1 MESYTD
7 DSRPNIST
15 NQVTSFSLSIIFFPF
30 SLREKKK
37 IQPQLHHS
45 FCGAKLALKFNYLLC
60 PYIYYCFFYLFFS
73 CRPHP
78 EQEIIL
84 KPNSYG
90 YPYFRD
96 ILWLLIYS
104 LHRVR
109 EGRNWLGTK
118 KGRDCPWIE
127 PLQFGFPDQLKSIAR
142 SDGPIHVQFT
152 PKPHVWFR
160 DRYLQPRPTR
170 KSLSQRKRVW
180 ESTFAEVLLKP
191 GAMKKAPEKA
201 SEAKLPLIVY

>member
-1 MESYTD
+1 MEQNLLS
-7 DSRPNIST
+7 
-15 NQVTSFSLSIIFFPF
+15 SLITYFALIFTIVSSI
-30 SLREKKK
+30 
-37 IQPQLHHS
+37 
-45 FCGAKLALKFNYLLC
+45 Y
-60 PYIYYCFFYLFFS
+60 FFS

-90 YPYFRD
+90 YPHFRD

-109 EGRNWLGTK
+109 EGRNWLWTK

-127 PLQFGFPDQLKSIAR
+127 PLQFGFPDQLKSTSR
-142 SDGPIHVQFT
+142 SDGPIHVQFA
-152 PKPHVWFR
+152 PKVHVWFR

-170 KSLSQRKRVW
+170 KSLSTLCLRGKGFGKAHLQRFSWSLEQWRRHQRKHQRPN
-180 ESTFAEVLLKP
+180 FH
-191 GAMKKAPEKA
+191 
-201 SEAKLPLIVY
+201 